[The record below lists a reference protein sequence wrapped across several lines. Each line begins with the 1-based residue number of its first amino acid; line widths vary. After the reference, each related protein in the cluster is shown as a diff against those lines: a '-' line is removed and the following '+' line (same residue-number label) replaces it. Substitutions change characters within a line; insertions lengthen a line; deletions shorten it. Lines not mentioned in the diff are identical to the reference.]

1 MEYFMDFISK
11 ISNWIWGP
19 PMLILLVGGGIILT
33 FTLNFFQIRYFPYII
48 KRNFW

>member
-1 MEYFMDFISK
+1 MEAFMNFISK

-33 FTLNFFQIRYFPYII
+33 FYIEFFP
-48 KRNFW
+48 N